1 MHSDAGLLLRVSI
14 GCAVFVAL
22 AVVDYLRNK
31 SKATRWREYVVLIA
45 AVLIALLYGAINDQ
59 ITVTI
64 SPEYFL
70 YGKELFKTIGE
81 KPELATL
88 RWEAAKVGLKA
99 TWSAGLIFGVALLLA
114 NNPSKQMP
122 RLKNRQLMKILYIM
136 PLIAAVCGVVV
147 GFAGYRGYLVPL
159 SSDFRDMV
167 DANVYRPYQFMA
179 TWGVHL
185 GGYVGGVLG
194 TAIAVAIV
202 IHRRKRLITDDG
214 ARMTN
219 LS

>member
-1 MHSDAGLLLRVSI
+1 MRGCCFAFQLDVRSSSRWRLSI
-14 GCAVFVAL
+14 I
-22 AVVDYLRNK
+22 LRNK

-70 YGKELFKTIGE
+70 YGKELFKTIGR
-81 KPELATL
+81 KNRSWATL

-136 PLIAAVCGVVV
+136 PLIATVCGVVV
-147 GFAGYRGYLVPL
+147 GFAGYRGYLVRCHPT
-159 SSDFRDMV
+159 F
-167 DANVYRPYQFMA
+167 A
-179 TWGVHL
+179 TWSTLTSTAPTNSWPPGVCTSE
-185 GGYVGGVLG
+185 V
-194 TAIAVAIV
+194 TSAVCLEPPSRWRLS